1 MGRNAVLMLQN
12 IDRIPLERISDGGI
26 NWRARQRAHTLILLD
41 DGLTMAEVAEK
52 IGIHARMVG
61 STRTSWILAEMDSLA
76 DLDRSGAPRKISPEE
91 LEKLVALAGAE
102 PISARALLAKH
113 TGDGGIPVHLNTLTK
128 ALKEAGLLWKR
139 TRHSPKKTRRS
150 RV

>member
-1 MGRNAVLMLQN
+1 MGRNAVLALQN
-12 IDRIPLERISDGGI
+12 IDRISLERMSDRGT

-41 DGLTMAEVAEK
+41 DGLTMTEVAAK
-52 IGIHARMVG
+52 IGIHVRTVG
-61 STRTSWILAEMDSLA
+61 STRTSWILVGMDSLA
-76 DLDRSGAPRKISPEE
+76 DLERSGAPRKISPEE

-102 PISARALLAKH
+102 PMSARALLAKH

-139 TRHSPKKTRRS
+139 TRHSLKKKETK
-150 RV
+150 

>member
-1 MGRNAVLMLQN
+1 MGRNAVLVLKN
-12 IDRIPLERISDGGI
+12 IDRISLERISDRGT

-41 DGLTMAEVAEK
+41 DGLTMAEVAAR
-52 IGIHARMVG
+52 IGIHVRTVG
-61 STRTSWILAEMDSLA
+61 STRTSWILARMDSLA
-76 DLDRSGAPRKISPEE
+76 DLERSGAPRKISPEE

-102 PISARALLAKH
+102 PMSARALLAKH

-139 TRHSPKKTRRS
+139 TRHSLKKNETK
-150 RV
+150 